1 MTSEGV
7 FTGMPHPLFVSGIP
21 AVDDAPEFTLKKV
34 DDATICKVQ
43 QRYDAAHERVDR
55 LFSQG
60 EWVYLGLSYVVSH
73 CFPPGFVG
81 GC

>member
-1 MTSEGV
+1 MHSEAYTGMTSEGV

-43 QRYDAAHERVDR
+43 QRYNATTPPTRGLTGSFLRV
-55 LFSQG
+55 SG
-60 EWVYLGLSYVVSH
+60 SI
-73 CFPPGFVG
+73 
-81 GC
+81 